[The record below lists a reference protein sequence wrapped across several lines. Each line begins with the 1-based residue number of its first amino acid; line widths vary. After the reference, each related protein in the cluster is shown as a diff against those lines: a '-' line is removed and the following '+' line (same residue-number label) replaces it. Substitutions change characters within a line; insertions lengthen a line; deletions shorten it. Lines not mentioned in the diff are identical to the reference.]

1 MTKEEEKIKL
11 RGMGERHKKVA
22 AVAGLPTLKW

>member
-1 MTKEEEKIKL
+1 
-11 RGMGERHKKVA
+11 MGERHKKVA